1 MLEKEKKNSEETA
14 MEHGKEKRMKSLP
27 RRFEVL
33 LDESVNHSNGCTIVR
48 DTQTGVQYLFVSQAS
63 KGGLTVLLNSE
74 GKPLIE

>member
-1 MLEKEKKNSEETA
+1 MLENEKKNIEETST
-14 MEHGKEKRMKSLP
+14 EPGREKRIRSHSK
-27 RRFEVL
+27 RFEVL